1 MGMTGLLVTAMFLDL
16 ATFALAMAAGVP
28 LAWESNVVMRAA
40 MAGYGLG
47 MVAALKLAAAAA
59 ILALVARIDP
69 GRRPVALALACGI
82 ALVGAASN
90 VAGVMG

>member
-1 MGMTGLLVTAMFLDL
+1 MTAVLLAAMAADL

-28 LAWESNVVMRAA
+28 LAWESNPVARAA

-47 MVAALKLAAAAA
+47 MVAALKLACTAA
-59 ILALVARIDP
+59 ILALVVRLDP
-69 GRRPVALALACGI
+69 GRRPVAIALACGI

-90 VAGVMG
+90 VAALA